1 MVRSLQGKNGRDKK
15 NDKVTIDHKQYHI
28 IYLSIDANDPMWK
41 SAPYLF
47 LNNENSFRITGP
59 DNQFIKD
66 FAIRR
71 IPRAILLNQSGL
83 ISSDFIF

>member
-15 NDKVTIDHKQYHI
+15 SDKVTIDHKQYHI
-28 IYLSIDANDPMWK
+28 IYLSIDANDALWK
-41 SAPYLF
+41 SAPYPF